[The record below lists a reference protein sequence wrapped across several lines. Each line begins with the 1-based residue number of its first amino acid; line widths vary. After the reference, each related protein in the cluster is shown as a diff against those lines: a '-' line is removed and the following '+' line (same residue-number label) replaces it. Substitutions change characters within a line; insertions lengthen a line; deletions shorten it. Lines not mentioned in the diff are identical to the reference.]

1 MCSLVS
7 TSCTEVEKLAI
18 SWGYVKSKGLRKK
31 VKRDEHRGV
40 RRSSKHFKGEIPET
54 RIKEN

>member
-1 MCSLVS
+1 
-7 TSCTEVEKLAI
+7 VEKLAI